1 MSTSK
6 MQVFIIA
13 KTTHLSGE
21 TQFALFTGWIL
32 FDFAVV
38 IALNLKKTI

>member
-1 MSTSK
+1 

-13 KTTHLSGE
+13 ETTHLNGE

-32 FDFAVV
+32 FDFTV
-38 IALNLKKTI
+38 IALNLKDNIIRV